1 MKKFISVIVPN
12 YNGSATIGKCLEAVF
27 ESSYGNF
34 EVVVVDDCSS
44 DNSAEIIKQF
54 PCTLIE
60 LNTHGGA
67 AKARNAGALHS
78 RGEVFFFIDAD
89 CLLSIDTLSSANRAI
104 DEAGHNTV
112 IGGTYTPI
120 PYDKD
125 FFSTFQSVFIHY
137 SEIKSACRPDYIATH
152 AMVIS
157 AETFGKSGGFN
168 EDFLPILEDVEFSHR
183 LNREGCRLVMDPGIT
198 VRHIFN
204 FTLKRS
210 ILNAYRKA
218 RYWTIYSIINGDFL
232 SDSGTASR
240 ELKINGIAY
249 WAWQLCLLLF
259 VLSGSPAWLLLLAV
273 LVGLNIFVSRG
284 LLAEFYKTGGFQFAL
299 PAALYYMMLYPAPVW
314 AGTVAGLTSYVIQRG
329 KSAKC
334 YYKLCTHRHGISGRF
349 SGKPGR
355 FT

>member
-1 MKKFISVIVPN
+1 MEKFISVIIPN
-12 YNGSATIGKCLEAVF
+12 YNGSATIGKCLESVF

-44 DNSAEIIKQF
+44 DNSVKIIKQF
-54 PCTLIE
+54 PCRLIE
-60 LNTHGGA
+60 LKTHGGA

-78 RGEVFFFIDAD
+78 SGEVFFFIDAD
-89 CLLSIDTLSSANRAI
+89 CLLSIDTLSLANRAI
-104 DEAGHNTV
+104 SEAGPDTV

-137 SEIKSACRPDYIATH
+137 FEIKNTRRPDYVATH

-157 AETFGKSGGFN
+157 AETFRKYDGFN

-183 LNREGCRLVMDPGIT
+183 LNRGGCRLVMDPGIT
-198 VRHIFN
+198 VRHIFK
-204 FTLKRS
+204 FTLIRS

-218 RYWTIYSIINGDFL
+218 RYWTIYSIINGDML
-232 SDSGTASR
+232 TDSGTASR

-259 VLSGSPAWLLLLAV
+259 VLSGSLAWLFLLAV

-284 LLAEFYKTGGFQFAL
+284 LLAEFYKTRGFQFAL
-299 PAALYYMMLYPAPVW
+299 PAALYYLMLYPAPVW
-314 AGTVAGLTSYVIQRG
+314 AGTAAGLAAYVLQRV
-329 KSAKC
+329 KC
-334 YYKLCTHRHGISGRF
+334 TLLGAPFHKYGCIRTPR
-349 SGKPGR
+349 
-355 FT
+355 

>member
-1 MKKFISVIVPN
+1 VEKFISVIIPN

-27 ESSYGNF
+27 ASVYVNF
-34 EVVVVDDCSS
+34 EVIVVDDGSR
-44 DNSAEIIKQF
+44 DNSVALIKQF
-54 PCTLIE
+54 PCRLME
-60 LNTHGGA
+60 LKTNGGA

-89 CLLSIDTLSSANRAI
+89 CLLSIDTLSLANRAI
-104 DEAGHNTV
+104 TEAGPDTV

-125 FFSTFQSVFIHY
+125 FFSAFQSVFIHY
-137 SEIKSACRPDYIATH
+137 SEIKNTGSPDYIATH

-157 AETFGKSGGFN
+157 AETFTKSGGFN

-183 LNREGCRLVMDPGIT
+183 LNRGGCRLVMDPGIT

-218 RYWTIYSIINGDFL
+218 RYWTIYSITNDDIL
-232 SDSGTASR
+232 TDSGTASR

-249 WAWQLCLLLF
+249 CVCLLCSLLF
-259 VLSGSPAWLLLLAV
+259 VLTGVAAWLFLLAV
-273 LVGLNIFVSRG
+273 FVGLNIFVSRG
-284 LLAEFYKTGGFQFAL
+284 LLAEFYRTKGFQFAL
-299 PAALYYMMLYPAPVW
+299 PAALYYLLLYPAPVW
-314 AGTVAGLTSYVIQRG
+314 AGTVAGLTAYVRQRG
-329 KSAKC
+329 NCNSDS
-334 YYKLCTHRHGISGRF
+334 TG
-349 SGKPGR
+349 
-355 FT
+355 